1 MCGKRQQGKVHLSV
15 LKAGWIPLVYVA
27 EIAQYSQ
34 YNQAGEVG
42 EGVVWDVCDP
52 VKGQR
57 QGLQVTLVL

>member
-1 MCGKRQQGKVHLSV
+1 
-15 LKAGWIPLVYVA
+15 VYVG
-27 EIAQYSQ
+27 EIAQNSQ

-52 VKGQR
+52 VKRQR